1 MAAPIQPQHRVEMNA
16 IASVLDQAFN
26 PTGTEGVVFTLFI
39 AEAGKMEG
47 GRVNYISNGHR
58 EDMISMVREWLGRVM
73 GGFSAPGGRA

>member
-1 MAAPIQPQHRVEMNA
+1 MAALIQPQHRVEMNA
-16 IASVLDQAFN
+16 IASVLDRAFN